1 MSEIYSKKELLAI
14 RSEVSTL
21 WWEIVDQPEILT
33 DLSEQN
39 VIFAAG
45 GALVTRFGD
54 ENSVIWRNMV
64 EAADSHD
71 VVSVAG
77 INFSL
82 GELEQMGD
90 FYRYLKEEGYGFHCI
105 DERLEG
111 DEEHL
116 DDEVHEQCGACAA
129 VGQATGLENVE
140 DILLKEI
147 GKRAKQQ
154 IYEDMPEHESMV
166 ILVDLYG
173 ADVVL
178 GDVREDLKDAK
189 ALPFN
194 VSIPLG
200 DVAYW
205 GIERGG
211 DTELLVSTLVKW
223 NVLIARNIIGGEHNT
238 LQGLADNTMIVVD
251 TRRVEENYLY
261 QWTLETIGRVPH
273 NLTEII
279 EVD

>member
-1 MSEIYSKKELLAI
+1 M
-14 RSEVSTL
+14 
-21 WWEIVDQPEILT
+21 
-33 DLSEQN
+33 
-39 VIFAAG
+39 
-45 GALVTRFGD
+45 
-54 ENSVIWRNMV
+54 
-64 EAADSHD
+64 
-71 VVSVAG
+71 
-77 INFSL
+77 
-82 GELEQMGD
+82 
-90 FYRYLKEEGYGFHCI
+90 
-105 DERLEG
+105 
-111 DEEHL
+111 
-116 DDEVHEQCGACAA
+116 
-129 VGQATGLENVE
+129 
-140 DILLKEI
+140 
-147 GKRAKQQ
+147 
-154 IYEDMPEHESMV
+154 
-166 ILVDLYG
+166 
-173 ADVVL
+173 VL